1 METTTTD
8 IAVIGGGPGG
18 YAAAFRAADAGK
30 RVILI
35 DREERLGG
43 VCLNRGCIPSKALI
57 HATKLIKEAAA
68 GAVRG
73 IHFDPPRVDLDEL
86 RAWKTSISEKLG
98 NGVRAIAKARGVD
111 LVRGRASFETSNAVR
126 IDRGSGP
133 TWVECEHAILAT
145 GSRPAIPAALGVDDP
160 RVMTSAQALEA
171 PDVPADLLVIG
182 GGYIGMELGTV
193 YAALGSRVVVVE
205 ALASILPAADADL
218 RRYVERVARKSF
230 ADVRVGARVEAL
242 DVSGDRVD
250 ATIQVGDGD
259 PVTEPYDRVLVAV
272 GRTPNTG
279 SLGLDHTSVELDDDG
294 FVSVD
299 TQQKTSDPAVYAI
312 GDCAG
317 GVLLAH
323 KATADAT
330 RAVRAICDEPASSDD
345 ALIPAVVFTDPEMA
359 WVGLSEGDAEA
370 SGTAVATAKF
380 LWGASGRAL
389 TGDRPDGVTKLVV
402 APATERILGVG
413 MAGVGAGELIG
424 EACVALRAGMTASQ
438 LSEVVHPHPTLSE
451 TLMESAEAYLGRSIH
466 AMPRTRATRRGEK
479 S

>member
-1 METTTTD
+1 METTSTD
-8 IAVIGGGPGG
+8 VAVIGGGPGG

-35 DREERLGG
+35 DREDRLGG

-68 GAVRG
+68 GAGRG
-73 IHFDPPRVDLDEL
+73 IHFETPRVDLDEL
-86 RAWKTSISEKLG
+86 RAWRTSVSEKLA
-98 NGVRAIAKARGVD
+98 NGVRAIAKARGVE
-111 LVRGRASFETSNAVR
+111 LVRGRASFETSHAVR

-133 TWVECEHAILAT
+133 TWVECEHAVLAT
-145 GSRPAIPAALGVDDP
+145 GSRPAMPDALNVDDP
-160 RVMTSAQALEA
+160 RVMTSAQALDM
-171 PDVPADLLVIG
+171 PDIPPDLLVVG

-205 ALASILPAADADL
+205 ALGSILPGADADL
-218 RRYVERVARKSF
+218 RRYVERIARKSF
-230 ADVRVGARVEAL
+230 AAVHVAARVVALEA
-242 DVSGDRVD
+242 GDRVK
-250 ATIQVGDGD
+250 ATLQIGDEA
-259 PVTEPYDRVLVAV
+259 PVTQEYDRVLVAV
-272 GRTPNTG
+272 GRRPNTE
-279 SLGLDHTSVELDDDG
+279 SLGLERTRVELDAEG
-294 FVSVD
+294 FVTID
-299 TQQKTSDPAVYAI
+299 ACQRTADPSVYAI
-312 GDCAG
+312 GDCVG

-330 RAVRAICDEPASSDD
+330 RAVNAICGEPPSSED
-345 ALIPAVVFTDPEMA
+345 ALIPAVVFTDPEVA
-359 WVGLSEGDAEA
+359 WVGLSEADAEA
-370 SGTAVATAKF
+370 AGTPVATAKF

-402 APATERILGVG
+402 DPGTERILGVG

-438 LSEVVHPHPTLSE
+438 LADVVHAHPTLSE

-466 AMPRTRATRRGEK
+466 AMPRTRAARRGGK
-479 S
+479 T